1 MKKNLSSDI
10 ATIIA
15 DSRDAA
21 TVLAI
26 TLAANPKVNEILCH
40 TCQPSGV
47 SFSPLLKQLNM
58 YTHFKDVWVQL
69 IDAHGVSRW
78 RSWSDK
84 KNDFLLKVRP
94 ELVNILSSPQISNS
108 LSVGKFTLS
117 FKSSAPVVD
126 DQNNL
131 QGVLEIVSPFS
142 RLAKRFQEVYGID
155 SVILVDKTYRN
166 RLTKAVTG
174 MFIDDF
180 YVVNGDALSSHQA
193 FLSGLGVS
201 QFTGFKDYMI
211 QGSSVIGRHVIDDGH
226 GQLLGYWFT
235 FDKLENIDFSE
246 VDRVLMQY
254 LYGIGLFMGLL
265 LLLLVIYNQKE
276 RSDRRQ
282 RYNRQIIDS
291 ASEIIFVTT
300 REKIVDVNQH
310 FFDFYSDSKTLKDFL
325 KKHTQISNTFE
336 KDEGFLQDTFK
347 S

>member
-1 MKKNLSSDI
+1 M
-10 ATIIA
+10 
-15 DSRDAA
+15 
-21 TVLAI
+21 
-26 TLAANPKVNEILCH
+26 
-40 TCQPSGV
+40 Q
-47 SFSPLLKQLNM
+47 
-58 YTHFKDVWVQL
+58 
-69 IDAHGVSRW
+69 
-78 RSWSDK
+78 RS
-84 KNDFLLKVRP
+84 L
-94 ELVNILSSPQISNS
+94 
-108 LSVGKFTLS
+108 
-117 FKSSAPVVD
+117 
-126 DQNNL
+126 
-131 QGVLEIVSPFS
+131 
-142 RLAKRFQEVYGID
+142 
-155 SVILVDKTYRN
+155 
-166 RLTKAVTG
+166 
-174 MFIDDF
+174 IDDF